1 MDNVSRSSNSGIGIA
16 LVLFLIA
23 AAFIIIPLAIPPS
36 IVEIQGL
43 SKIILVGFG
52 VFLLIVAGIMIT
64 ITRLYRKAA
73 ADQAFVRT
81 GMGGQKAIIDGGAI
95 VVPFLH
101 EVVDVS
107 LKTISLK
114 VDRQGGAALIT
125 GDFLRA
131 DISAEFFIKV
141 NKKDED
147 VISAATSLGEKASNH
162 VELERFVTDKLVNAL
177 RTVAATKTLDEL
189 NTNRAEF
196 AKAVLENVQT
206 DLQHNGLTL
215 ESVTVSKLDQTP
227 TSALN
232 PEDNVFDAQ
241 GARRIA
247 EITNKSKIERNA
259 IEQDANRTVELKKV
273 DTNKQL
279 YSMEVDRATAEAEKD
294 KNIQVAK
301 ATTAR
306 EAATT
311 AAEQSRLTGVAE
323 IESQQAIAVAAV
335 MQEQQVAV
343 ANQAKEQAERE
354 AEIGKEK
361 AVEIASREKE
371 ISVAEA
377 EKRRADA
384 QSEQLAAEKERE
396 TAAQAVKTVTV
407 TSEADRRKQQAI
419 IDQQAESEKTKIQQN
434 VEADVAAYTVTKKAE
449 AEATSAEKQAEAKI
463 KLAEADKTAQVL
475 QAEGKKAFEMVP
487 VSVAKEQVEVEKAK
501 VAVEKASLENQTANA
516 EIAKDLQIKL
526 AEIAADRDA
535 RVAAASSFGEALSK
549 ANITMWTDPMA
560 VARMSKAFIDGQAIG
575 NYVDGA
581 MNTMPNEVVDLAKVG
596 FSAIG
601 RAGSALVK
609 KMTGV
614 EIPPETVEAQLKD
627 EIKNQKDSDKT
638 EPKADDSK

>member
-1 MDNVSRSSNSGIGIA
+1 MDNTSRSSNSGMGIA
-16 LVLFLIA
+16 LVLLLVA
-23 AAFIIIPLAIPPS
+23 MAFIVIPLAIPPS
-36 IVEIQGL
+36 IVEIEGV

-64 ITRLYRKAA
+64 ITRLYLKAA

-81 GMGGQKAIIDGGAI
+81 GMGGQKPIIDGGAI

-101 EVVDVS
+101 EVIMVS

-114 VDRQGGAALIT
+114 VDRQGDAALIT

-147 VISAATSLGEKASNH
+147 VISAATSLGEKANNH

-177 RTVAATKTLDEL
+177 RTVAATKTLDQL

-196 AKAVLENVQT
+196 AQSVLENVQA

-227 TSALN
+227 TSQLK
-232 PEDNVFDAQ
+232 PDDNVFDAQ

-247 EITNKSKIERNA
+247 EITNKSRIERNA

-273 DTNKQL
+273 ETNKEL

-294 KNIQVAK
+294 KNIQVAR

-311 AAEQSRLTGVAE
+311 AAEQSKLSGVAE
-323 IESQQAIAVAAV
+323 IESQQAIAVASV
-335 MQEQQVAV
+335 EQEQAVAV
-343 ANQAKEQAERE
+343 ANQSKEQAERT

-384 QSEQLAAEKERE
+384 QSLQLIAEKERE
-396 TAAQAVKTVTV
+396 QSAQAVKTVTV
-407 TSEADRRKQQAI
+407 TSEAERRKQQAI

-434 VEADVAAYTVTKKAE
+434 VEADVAAYTVTTKAE

-487 VSVAKEQVEVEKAK
+487 VSVAKEQVEVERAK

-535 RVAAASSFGEALSK
+535 RVASATAFGNALSN
-549 ANITMWTDPMA
+549 ADITMWTDPMA
-560 VARMSKAFIDGQAIG
+560 VARMSKAFIDGQTIG

-596 FSAIG
+596 ITAVG
-601 RAGSALVK
+601 KAGSALVK
-609 KMTGV
+609 KLTGQDISPEVV
-614 EIPPETVEAQLKD
+614 ESQLKE
-627 EIKNQKDSDKT
+627 EIANQKDADKT
-638 EPKADDSK
+638 DPKVKDSE